1 MLIFSVGERQL
12 INRAVNAHGNDSQRA
27 IWRSWAS
34 SHPRVRRGPAEP
46 WDDGTGPIPTE
57 VADVARSA
65 LNQMFDAMMRRTT
78 SAKLSED
85 ETADLS
91 NDLSEIRSVVEFLS
105 EQSSN
110 TVS

>member
-1 MLIFSVGERQL
+1 MLIFSIGERQL
-12 INRAVNAHGNDSQRA
+12 INRAVNAFGNDSQRA

-34 SHPRVRRGPAEP
+34 SHSRVRRGPAEP
-46 WDDGTGPIPTE
+46 WDDGTGRLPRE

-78 SAKLSED
+78 SEKLSED
-85 ETADLS
+85 ELADAS

-105 EQSSN
+105 EPPA
-110 TVS
+110 TIVS

>member
-1 MLIFSVGERQL
+1 MKGGLRRRGTKGAGSGNHQGCSSGDYVFGGVDDVASQL
-12 INRAVNAHGNDSQRA
+12 IRKA
-27 IWRSWAS
+27 
-34 SHPRVRRGPAEP
+34 RVCQL
-46 WDDGTGPIPTE
+46 PI
-57 VADVARSA
+57 VAGDP
-65 LNQMFDAMMRRTT
+65 NQMFDAMMRRTT